1 MNNEFTFTITA
12 TMDKRWMNTF
22 CSMLKYMEHCG
33 DIGHSSSITFYSD
46 GDGDFR
52 PKFNIDCPFESNGFI
67 FDSENGQ
74 RIVSNS
80 EVLFDADIN
89 RSKF

>member
-12 TMDKRWMNTF
+12 TMDKHWVNTF

-33 DIGHSSSITFYSD
+33 DIGHSSNITFYSD

-52 PKFNIDCPFESNGFI
+52 PKFNIDSPFEPNGFI
-67 FDSENGQ
+67 FESENGQ
-74 RIVSNS
+74 RFALNS